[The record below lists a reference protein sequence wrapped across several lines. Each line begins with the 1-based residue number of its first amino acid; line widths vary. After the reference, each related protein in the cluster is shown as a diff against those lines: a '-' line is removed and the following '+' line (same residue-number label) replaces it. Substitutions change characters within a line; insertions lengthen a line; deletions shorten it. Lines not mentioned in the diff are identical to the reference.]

1 MRVCSLCGDVV
12 LYCSCML
19 LDEREESAAEYTDNP
34 SFSIFRGEQKAEWVE
49 LTRELTGDWELIQD
63 ISKHLHG
70 GYEVVLHPGFGLWLS
85 VHDPNAVYY
94 VASEKLTGCTFS
106 DSAPDWSD
114 MTDPNA
120 IY

>member
-1 MRVCSLCGDVV
+1 
-12 LYCSCML
+12 ML

-34 SFSIFRGEQKAEWVE
+34 SFWIFRGEQKAEWVE
-49 LTRELTGDWELIQD
+49 LTRELTGDWELIKD

-70 GYEVVLHPGFGLWLS
+70 GYEVVLQPGFGLWLS